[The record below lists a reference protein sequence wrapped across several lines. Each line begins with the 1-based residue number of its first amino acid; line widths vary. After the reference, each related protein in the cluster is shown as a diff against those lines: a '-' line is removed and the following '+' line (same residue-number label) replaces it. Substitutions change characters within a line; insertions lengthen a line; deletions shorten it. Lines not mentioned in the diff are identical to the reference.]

1 MSTIEFKESNCKN
14 CYKCLRNCPV
24 KAITFFER
32 QAAIV
37 EDECILCGR
46 CLSVCPQDAKKIR
59 NYTDIVKKYIQ
70 KKEKVYVSLAPSF
83 VSSFEQSPNWVF
95 AVLKRLGF
103 TGVEETAAGAVQVS
117 RQYERLMVEQKMA
130 NIITTAC
137 PSVVM
142 LVEKH
147 YPELIPYMAPVV
159 SPMIAHAKMM
169 RETYGK
175 KIKVVFIGP
184 CIAKIEE
191 YKDFRNDGA
200 VDAILTYEELL
211 DWIRSEGI
219 DENTDL
225 SEELKSVEKNM
236 ARIYPTPG
244 GIIKTIE
251 KDSRKNYQCI
261 TVDGIERCMEILE
274 SMKHDGLRSYF
285 IEMNSCTGGC
295 IGGPYRQQL
304 PGGFLEARRKLL
316 NYVKEGMRDDHHA
329 VIEDRN
335 INFSKVFTD
344 RSSKT
349 PIPSEAVIQGILNS
363 TGKFTKADEL
373 NCGACGYAN
382 CREKAIAVFREK
394 AQLPMCMP
402 YMRDRAESISNLII
416 NSTPNAIIALDNK
429 MDIQELNKA
438 AREMFLLDSRVAEGS
453 SIFEIL
459 ACEDIARALRK
470 KENFYDK
477 RFYYADYDITVEQS
491 VIWVEKHNIAV
502 IICRNVS
509 MEEEKRRELFEI
521 RRETVEIAQ
530 KVIDKQMRVAQEI
543 ASLLGETT
551 AETKVT
557 LTRLKK
563 SIMAEMSDES

>member
-37 EDECILCGR
+37 EDECVLCGK

-70 KKEKVYVSLAPSF
+70 KKDKVYVSLAPSF
-83 VSSFEQSPNWVF
+83 VSSFEQSPNWIF

-103 TGVEETAAGAVQVS
+103 TDVEETAAGAVQVS
-117 RQYERLMVEQKMA
+117 KQYERLMNEQKMT
-130 NIITTAC
+130 NIISTAC
-137 PSVVM
+137 PSAVM

-147 YPELIPYMAPVV
+147 YPELVPYLAPVV
-159 SPMIAHAKMM
+159 SPMIAHAKML
-169 RETYGK
+169 RESYGK
-175 KIKVVFIGP
+175 KIRVVFIGP

-191 YKDFRNDGA
+191 YKDFRNGGA

-211 DWIRSEGI
+211 DWIEAEGI
-219 DENTDL
+219 NGNTDL

-244 GIIKTIE
+244 GVIKTFDKE
-251 KDSRKNYQCI
+251 SRKNYQCI
-261 TVDGIERCMEILE
+261 TVDGIERCMELLE
-274 SMKHDGLRSYF
+274 SMKHDGLRGYF

-316 NYVKEGMRDDHHA
+316 NYVKEGMREDVHGT
-329 VIEDRN
+329 IEERN
-335 INFSKVFTD
+335 LDLSKVFAD

-349 PIPSEAVIQGILNS
+349 PLPSEGVIQGILNS

-382 CREKAIAVFREK
+382 CREKAVAVFREK
-394 AQLPMCMP
+394 AQLTMCMP

-429 MDIQELNKA
+429 LGIQEINKA
-438 AREMFLLDSRVAEGS
+438 AREMFRLDGKIAEGS
-453 SIFEIL
+453 SIFDIL
-459 ACEDIARALRK
+459 ACEDITKALKR

-477 RFYYADYDITVEQS
+477 KYYYVDYNITVEQS

-509 MEEEKRRELFEI
+509 MEEEKRRELYEI
-521 RRETVEIAQ
+521 RRETVDIAQ

-563 SIMAEMSDES
+563 SIVAEMSDES